1 MFEDAVTDSSVS
13 VELIQ
18 KIRTFNCASFPQ
30 CRGWNAG
37 KKKRGEKIVYTFKFI
52 LQYKTQGWFILTAYA
67 ENYELKFKTLL
78 MSISSV
84 LLLREV
90 IDK

>member
-37 KKKRGEKIVYTFKFI
+37 KKKEGKNCLHF
-52 LQYKTQGWFILTAYA
+52 
-67 ENYELKFKTLL
+67 
-78 MSISSV
+78 
-84 LLLREV
+84 
-90 IDK
+90 